1 VIAALLL
8 AAALA
13 APARPAAAGPADE
26 VRVATERLQ
35 LTLALDGAR
44 PVLWRACRPSCL
56 RADAGDG
63 TAVRFVI
70 PGDGSTVRL
79 VLDGRPGPS
88 LLDRLRF
95 VAEPTEDART
105 RGVTLR
111 ADLPIEGVRLEE
123 SFVLARDGYETALT
137 VRLVGPGAAAYA
149 ARIAPA
155 LELAP
160 GREIGPAPASGFGA
174 LLERVDA
181 VTVAMG
187 AVRAVPGGPEAP
199 RLRAGEWAGVRGRFW
214 ALLARPDDRGA
225 TVQRAEGRP
234 AVTLIGPPTEGSAPI
249 EWRYT
254 TYAGPV
260 ERAAL
265 RATDPALGAL
275 VLSGLWWWLRAL
287 ALGLLALL
295 RALTGWLGHPGPAII
310 GLAVSVKLL
319 LLPLARVA
327 DRLQEQVNATQAR
340 LQPGLDAINAA
351 HRGEERTRRTLAL
364 YREHR
369 VHPL

>member
-13 APARPAAAGPADE
+13 APARPAAAGTADE
-26 VRVATERLQ
+26 VRVATERLE

-214 ALLARPDDRGA
+214 A
-225 TVQRAEGRP
+225 
-234 AVTLIGPPTEGSAPI
+234 
-249 EWRYT
+249 
-254 TYAGPV
+254 
-260 ERAAL
+260 
-265 RATDPALGAL
+265 
-275 VLSGLWWWLRAL
+275 
-287 ALGLLALL
+287 
-295 RALTGWLGHPGPAII
+295 
-310 GLAVSVKLL
+310 
-319 LLPLARVA
+319 
-327 DRLQEQVNATQAR
+327 
-340 LQPGLDAINAA
+340 
-351 HRGEERTRRTLAL
+351 
-364 YREHR
+364 
-369 VHPL
+369 